1 MTLVGWDNEVQAG
14 VWPFSVKLEEGTELY
29 RIVREHDLAYDLIRK
44 GIATFTLKEAD
55 RNLLKNLLFYAMG
68 HELWIDR
75 FSIARQAWVAYRAVR
90 FWAKY
95 VRPELEAYR
104 PKSPD

>member
-1 MTLVGWDNEVQAG
+1 MTLANWDTKIRLG
-14 VWPFSVKLEEGTELY
+14 VWPFSVELKEGTELY
-29 RIVREHDLAYDLIRK
+29 NIVREHDLAYDLIK
-44 GIATFTLKEAD
+44 AGTAPYTLKEAD

-75 FSIARQAWVAYRAVR
+75 FSIASQAWIAYRACR

-95 VRPELEAYR
+95 VRPELDRFR
-104 PKSPD
+104 PK